1 MLWKWLARLLFGEE
15 DVHSA
20 LDMEKADC
28 MHHFIK
34 VINHSHK
41 RPLAMQKARCKVS

>member
-20 LDMEKADC
+20 LDMDKADY

-34 VINHSHK
+34 AINPFHK
-41 RPLAMQKARCKVS
+41 RPSAMQKASCKAS